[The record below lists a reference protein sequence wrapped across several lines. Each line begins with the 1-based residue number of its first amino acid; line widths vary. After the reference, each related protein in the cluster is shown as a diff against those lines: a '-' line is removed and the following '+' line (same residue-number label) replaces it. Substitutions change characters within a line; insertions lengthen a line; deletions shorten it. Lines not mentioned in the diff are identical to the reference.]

1 MFISMLA
8 IAGLLLG
15 ILLGQR
21 FKVLVLLPASSF
33 LILAVGALTLA
44 RGDNA
49 LSTVM
54 AVGLVV
60 TSLQIGYLGG
70 AVGRLVGTL
79 GKPTRAGA
87 ALQGPAR

>member
-15 ILLGQR
+15 GLLGQR
-21 FKVLVLLPASSF
+21 FKVLVLLPASAF

-44 RGDNA
+44 HDDGA
-49 LSTVM
+49 LSSVM
-54 AVGLVV
+54 AVSLVV
-60 TSLQIGYLGG
+60 TGLQIGYLAG
-70 AVGRLVGTL
+70 AAGRLVGTL
-79 GKPTRAGA
+79 EKPTRAGA